1 MARLREPAV
10 RESKILMKPKVY
22 EALEKVGLQL
32 HKEIDVPSGKIYLRT
47 GIYDRSAS
55 TEGTLGVP
63 LSAVP
68 LPRAQ

>member
-1 MARLREPAV
+1 
-10 RESKILMKPKVY
+10 MKPKVY

-55 TEGTLGVP
+55 TAGTLGVP